1 MKLIVFDM
9 DGTLLD
15 GRTILYLAKEFGF
28 YDEAIKL
35 IESDRP
41 KSEISRMLAH
51 FLKGINIHDFMRVI
65 HGIPLM
71 NGALETV
78 EAFKKQ
84 GYKTAIITDS
94 YDIVAKYFKELLGID
109 REIGIKLTVEDEM
122 ITGKIEMPLNCPDE
136 GSCDYPSMCKMEI
149 MKGLGR
155 DFGIPSSE
163 IVAIGDNRVDLCMI
177 KEAGVGI
184 AFKPKVEELAE
195 SADVVIRE
203 KDLRQ
208 VLPYINVNISVK

>member
-28 YDEAIKL
+28 YNEAIEL

-41 KSEISRMLAH
+41 KSEVSQMLAH
-51 FLKGINIHDFMRVI
+51 FLKGIHIHDFMEVI
-65 HGIPLM
+65 HKIPLM

-78 EAFKKQ
+78 KAIKKQ

-94 YDIVAKYFKELLGID
+94 YDLVAEYFKEKLGIN
-109 REIGIKLTVEDEM
+109 RAIGIKLIVEGER

-136 GSCDYPSMCKMEI
+136 GAWDYPSMCKLEI

-155 DFGIPSSE
+155 DFGIPLSK
-163 IVAIGDNRVDLCMI
+163 IVAIGDNRVDICMI

-184 AFKPKVEELAE
+184 AFNPKVEELVE
-195 SADVVIRE
+195 SADVVIKE

-208 VLPYINVNISVK
+208 VQPYINVK